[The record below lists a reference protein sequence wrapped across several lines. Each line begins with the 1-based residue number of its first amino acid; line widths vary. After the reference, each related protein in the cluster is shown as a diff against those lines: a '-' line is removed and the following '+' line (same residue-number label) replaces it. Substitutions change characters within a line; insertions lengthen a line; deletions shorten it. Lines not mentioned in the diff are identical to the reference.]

1 MRKTVREAQSL
12 IAFTQ
17 CKLLLGRLPPRGLPA
32 EAHGERRH
40 PFGSHGDRIVILAV
54 QVTRGGVFSS
64 GMRDHKLQEGGYFS
78 GSTCDKN
85 HKLLI
90 GWLPLLTRVA
100 YLHFPQKSLGVAY

>member
-1 MRKTVREAQSL
+1 MASVVTHLVPMG
-12 IAFTQ
+12 I
-17 CKLLLGRLPPRGLPA
+17 GLS
-32 EAHGERRH
+32 
-40 PFGSHGDRIVILAV
+40 FLAV
-54 QVTRGGVFSS
+54 QVTRGGGVFSS